1 MWTIIHNCWFK
12 FFVCF
17 IKWTAGR
24 TKEKERGKNVK
35 QFVNSFHAEKSV
47 KEASKGGKEEEK
59 ELPHPIINGCM
70 AEKYV
75 YSAIYL

>member
-1 MWTIIHNCWFK
+1 M
-12 FFVCF
+12 FVPLNQQQGVP
-17 IKWTAGR
+17 KRKG
-24 TKEKERGKNVK
+24 EKNVK
-35 QFVNSFHAEKSV
+35 QFVNSFYAEKSV
-47 KEASKGGKEEEK
+47 KEASEGGEEEEK

>member
-1 MWTIIHNCWFK
+1 M
-12 FFVCF
+12 
-17 IKWTAGR
+17 
-24 TKEKERGKNVK
+24 

-47 KEASKGGKEEEK
+47 KEASKGGEEEEK